1 MSSSNNLEVESQDLM
16 LDMVVGIGIDWLAV
30 RV

>member
-1 MSSSNNLEVESQDLM
+1 MSSSNNLEVELQDLM